1 LRMMETRTVRRVGE
15 TTSRPVDTRIVAA
28 THRGDEVFREDFR
41 GRFGLVVELKPL
53 RKRKEDIPL
62 LARQKLI
69 EAVKEDPE
77 RRERLFFQGPSGRL
91 EPRMSLFFVDYLAR
105 HPLKRNTRELK
116 EICLKALLTS
126 EGDEITLPGLEPD
139 PEVAP
144 AETPVDEKGRGTTK
158 SISKDE
164 LLMALQ
170 HCGNNKTQAA
180 KLLGL
185 GRTAMYDLM
194 ARHGVKRGND
204 STA

>member
-1 LRMMETRTVRRVGE
+1 MD
-15 TTSRPVDTRIVAA
+15 TSRAKQAIFERIRKAQGRPDQVTEEERAA
-28 THRGDEVFREDFR
+28 VR
-41 GRFGLVVELKPL
+41 
-53 RKRKEDIPL
+53 
-62 LARQKLI
+62 
-69 EAVKEDPE
+69 
-77 RRERLFFQGPSGRL
+77 
-91 EPRMSLFFVDYLAR
+91 DYLAR